1 MQSRALIALVLVVL
15 TASVSPGSR
24 AADRSDLHDPALT
37 LMAAVRRTLSRHPS
51 LDVFEYR
58 RDRLRGELAVA
69 GLSPQRSVSLEVE
82 NVPGTGTLRGAD
94 QTEVTLSLSSVVQ
107 LGGKRRARIGLAY
120 AAIDRATAER
130 EARALDLLSDTTL
143 AFLRTLANRERLAL
157 ARAAVEL
164 AERTLEDVAVRVE
177 RGISPKP
184 DELRARTRLYD
195 ARLDV
200 LRASG
205 RHEAQ
210 RTQLMARMG
219 TMTDDFGELAGD
231 LFHFGPLVDFDTLYE
246 AASRSPAIAALAS
259 DVRLN
264 EAALAL
270 EQSRSR
276 ADLSWSL
283 GLRRLEA
290 PGDFGLVTTLS
301 LPLSQRQRSRGSV
314 AAASAARNE
323 AGARRDVALLE
334 LYALLFDAYQQRT
347 FGGEAIRTLR
357 DQTIPTLEQAAELS
371 SAAYRRGR
379 MSYLELL
386 ATQQQL
392 LGARQRLIDTA
403 LATAEAGVQIERL
416 SGESPLREVLPRS
429 DEDR

>member
-1 MQSRALIALVLVVL
+1 M
-15 TASVSPGSR
+15 
-24 AADRSDLHDPALT
+24 
-37 LMAAVRRTLSRHPS
+37 
-51 LDVFEYR
+51 
-58 RDRLRGELAVA
+58 
-69 GLSPQRSVSLEVE
+69 
-82 NVPGTGTLRGAD
+82 
-94 QTEVTLSLSSVVQ
+94 
-107 LGGKRRARIGLAY
+107 
-120 AAIDRATAER
+120 
-130 EARALDLLSDTTL
+130 
-143 AFLRTLANRERLAL
+143 
-157 ARAAVEL
+157 
-164 AERTLEDVAVRVE
+164 
-177 RGISPKP
+177 
-184 DELRARTRLYD
+184 
-195 ARLDV
+195 
-200 LRASG
+200 
-205 RHEAQ
+205 
-210 RTQLMARMG
+210 
-219 TMTDDFGELAGD
+219 
-231 LFHFGPLVDFDTLYE
+231 
-246 AASRSPAIAALAS
+246 
-259 DVRLN
+259 
-264 EAALAL
+264 
-270 EQSRSR
+270 
-276 ADLSWSL
+276 
-283 GLRRLEA
+283 RRLEA